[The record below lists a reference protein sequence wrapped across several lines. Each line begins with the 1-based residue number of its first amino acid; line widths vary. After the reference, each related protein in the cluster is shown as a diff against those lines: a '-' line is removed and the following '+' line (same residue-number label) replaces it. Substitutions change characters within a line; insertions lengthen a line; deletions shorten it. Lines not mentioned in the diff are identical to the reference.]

1 MRDIISIIAFLTAM
15 SFVIAYLL
23 KQEKERKRYE
33 SMLYSEDS
41 EDQIS
46 KRRLIYRI
54 LLLNEKSQKVRLLDK
69 YIKELGYNRLTVDK
83 ILLYSIICGMIM
95 SAMYFFL
102 IIDINVIMAVILL
115 IPGFIMGYMVP
126 GILLKAR
133 YESMQKEMQLN
144 ILPYVEM
151 LQIACEAGLTLTLA
165 IERVYS
171 YYPTK
176 LSYEFKKANN
186 DFMSNIKN
194 RQDSLYDIVD
204 KVGGNEIKLLIESII
219 QAIDTG
225 TPMRQVLKNMADS
238 IRRDMKRKVIDIG
251 QKAKWKNFVVSL
263 VFQFPPYIFIVAG
276 PSFIGLLSVLG

>member
-15 SFVIAYLL
+15 SFVIAFLL

-33 SMLYSEDS
+33 SMLYNEDS
-41 EDQIS
+41 EEKIS
-46 KRRLIYRI
+46 KRGLIYRI

-83 ILLYSIICGMIM
+83 ILLYSIICGMVM

-102 IIDINVIMAVILL
+102 LIDINVILAVVLL
-115 IPGFIMGYMVP
+115 IPGFIMGYMIP

>member
-1 MRDIISIIAFLTAM
+1 MKDIITILAFLTAM
-15 SFVIAYLL
+15 SFVVAYLL

-33 SMLYSEDS
+33 KMLYSDDS
-41 EDQIS
+41 EEKIS
-46 KRRLIYRI
+46 KRALIYRI
-54 LLLNEKSQKVRLLDK
+54 LLLNEKSEKVRLLDK
-69 YIKELGYNRLTVDK
+69 YIKELGYKRLTVDK
-83 ILLYSIICGMIM
+83 ILLYSIICGMVM

-102 IIDINVIMAVILL
+102 IIDISINLAIILL
-115 IPGFIMGYMVP
+115 IPGFMMGYMIP

-186 DFMSNIKN
+186 DFMSNVKN

-238 IRRDMKRKVIDIG
+238 IRRDMKRRVIDIG

>member
-1 MRDIISIIAFLTAM
+1 VKDIITILAFLTAM
-15 SFVIAYLL
+15 SFVVAYLL

-33 SMLYSEDS
+33 KMLYSDDS
-41 EDQIS
+41 EEKIS
-46 KRRLIYRI
+46 KRALIYRI
-54 LLLNEKSQKVRLLDK
+54 LLLNEKSEKVRLLDK
-69 YIKELGYNRLTVDK
+69 YIKELGYKRLTVDK
-83 ILLYSIICGMIM
+83 ILLYSIICGMVM

-102 IIDINVIMAVILL
+102 IIDISINLAIILL
-115 IPGFIMGYMVP
+115 IPGFMMGYMIP

-186 DFMSNIKN
+186 DFMSNVKN

-238 IRRDMKRKVIDIG
+238 IRRDMKRRVIEIG
-251 QKAKWKNFVVSL
+251 QKAKWKNFIVSI

>member
-1 MRDIISIIAFLTAM
+1 MRDVVAILAFLTAM

-33 SMLYSEDS
+33 TMLYGNDS
-41 EDQIS
+41 EEKNS
-46 KRRLIYRI
+46 KHSLLYRV
-54 LLLNEKSQKVRLLDK
+54 LLLDERSQKVRLLDK
-69 YIKELGYNRLTVDK
+69 YINELEYKRLTVDK
-83 ILLYSIICGMIM
+83 ILLYSVISGMIM

-102 IIDINVIMAVILL
+102 IIDINVIFALVL
-115 IPGFIMGYMVP
+115 IVPGFIMGYMIP

-186 DFMSNIKN
+186 DFMGNIKN

-204 KVGGNEIKLLIESII
+204 KVGGTEIKLLIESII

-251 QKAKWKNFVVSL
+251 QKAKWKNFMVSL